1 MKVKCCS
8 SCRTIFNWWDR
19 WRKGGMCCC
28 KHSYMIDTA
37 TNEVCKMI
45 QEEFITMSKGK
56 QILGISLMEMREM
69 FNEWVKG

>member
-1 MKVKCCS
+1 
-8 SCRTIFNWWDR
+8 
-19 WRKGGMCCC
+19 
-28 KHSYMIDTA
+28 MIDTA

-69 FNEWVKG
+69 FNEWVKDWRK